1 MKPII
6 KQSGKEAAFTIVE
19 LLTVMSIIVILI
31 GLLVPALNRVK
42 RYAKEVKQKAQFHSI
57 DVAMELF
64 NTQWDGYPDSDAFDG
79 DNEHYCGAMK
89 LCEAMMGQDLLGF
102 HPSSHFL
109 RAGTDGVGGT
119 QLYPDEGDVTPDEY
133 AENLKTRRGPY
144 LQLEN
149 ANAYTLTSLY
159 GSDTNP
165 FTDPNTLFVLCDVY
179 SRRMNT
185 GNKTGMPILYYRADT
200 SKTTHDTG
208 DADNPDNIYDYFDN
222 DELVGLKM
230 PWDDTGADHTIYG
243 TNNPE
248 QFYEDT
254 LNEKITTTKRPYRSD
269 SYILLSAGFDG
280 EYGTPDDIFN
290 FEQ

>member
-1 MKPII
+1 VAKNGRKKMKPIT

-42 RYAKEVKQKAQFHSI
+42 RYSKEVKQKAQFHSI

-64 NTQWDGYPDSDAFDG
+64 NAQWDGYPDSDARDETG
-79 DNEHYCGAMK
+79 ASYCGAMK

-102 HPSSHFL
+102 NPNSHFL
-109 RAGTDGVGGT
+109 RDATD
-119 QLYPDEGDVTPDEY
+119 LYPDDPDE
-133 AENLKTRRGPY
+133 ENLKTRRGPY

-149 ANAYTLTSLY
+149 ANAYTLMSIY
-159 GSDTNP
+159 GPATGP
-165 FTDPNTLFVLCDVY
+165 FTDPNSLFVLCDVY

-185 GNKTGMPILYYRADT
+185 GNKTGMPILYYKADT
-200 SKTTHDTG
+200 SGTTHPTKDNSIHI
-208 DADNPDNIYDYFDN
+208 DASTNIYDYFDN
-222 DELVGLKM
+222 DELVGLKK
-230 PWDDTGADHTIYG
+230 PWEAGVDHILHIE
-243 TNNPE
+243 PE
-248 QFYEDT
+248 RFYENT
-254 LNEKITTTKRPYRSD
+254 WNKNITTTDRPYRSD